1 MQKEGWPEYW
11 GRIIGATVSLGLL
24 SALAGLVWGLALGF
38 GVTTGAMWGGIIGTG
53 ITFIVSLGIG
63 RKATTGMM
71 MMFGGVGAIA
81 VVIGLIVWLVRT
93 LVG

>member
-1 MQKEGWPEYW
+1 LQKEGRPEYW
-11 GRIIGATVSLGLL
+11 GRIIGATVSLGIL
-24 SALAGLVWGLALGF
+24 SALAGLVWGLAVGF
-38 GVTTGAMWGGIIGTG
+38 DKVTGAMWGGIIGAG
-53 ITFIVSLGIG
+53 ITFILSLGIG
-63 RKATTGMM
+63 SKATTGMM